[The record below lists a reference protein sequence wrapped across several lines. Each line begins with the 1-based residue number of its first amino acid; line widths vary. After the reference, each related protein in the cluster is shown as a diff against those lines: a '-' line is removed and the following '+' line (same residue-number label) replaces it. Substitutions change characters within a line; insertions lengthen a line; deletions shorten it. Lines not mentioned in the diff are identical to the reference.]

1 VSRRPLWRSNVVI
14 VNISIDSNVDIV
26 NTCPYDGDMARSQAR
41 QSRGRPAARRRPDR
55 YHHGDLSRALLHEAL
70 RTIQTHG
77 VEALTLR
84 SVGQKL
90 GVSRTALYRHFADKS
105 ALLAAVSREGFRTL
119 REQLEEA
126 WVRKGKGR
134 EGFAAMGVA
143 YVRFAVANPSHYR
156 VMFGGFAPSRVND
169 PELTQEAAGAFQA
182 LVDSIVA
189 QQREGLMRAD
199 DPLQLARYIW
209 SLVHGIAMLAIDGR
223 LSHQGADAEELT
235 RFAVERVRTGI

>member
-1 VSRRPLWRSNVVI
+1 MSIGTDVDNVNTRRYDAEMPSPRARPTSRRV
-14 VNISIDSNVDIV
+14 
-26 NTCPYDGDMARSQAR
+26 ARK
-41 QSRGRPAARRRPDR
+41 RPDR
-55 YHHGDLSRALLHEAL
+55 YHHGDLSRALLREAL

-84 SVGQKL
+84 AVGQKL

-105 ALLAAVSREGFRTL
+105 ALLAAVSREGFRAL
-119 REQLEEA
+119 REQLEDA
-126 WVRKGKGR
+126 WVGDGKGR

-143 YVRFAVANPSHYR
+143 YVRFALANPSHYR
-156 VMFGGFAPSRVND
+156 VMFGGFVPGSVDD
-169 PELTQEAAGAFQA
+169 PELAKEASGAFQV
-182 LVDSIVA
+182 LVDSIVE
-189 QQREGLMRAD
+189 QQRQGLMRGD

-223 LSHQGADAEELT
+223 LSHQGADAEDLI